1 MLDMDIAPGQPGPML
16 PLHIARALQV
26 AEETFDGGRDGAEK
40 HHATLALADALTCYV
55 GAVAVA
61 QYSQALLTGQ
71 VEADPTLN
79 RSLRSLRRVLPGQ
92 WLAWAAKSLEAVSD
106 GPVSGLSEWYLRG
119 DYAEVG
125 AAYEALRRIMVA
137 QLAYDG
143 DYGSRQFVPPRILLE
158 MIDQYRIRR
167 GKMPG
172 RTVDGGRWTVGDEL
186 DGQVAS
192 ALFPGLRAL
201 LDAAT
206 FLGAYQ
212 LYAPEMRQLLM
223 GVKPATPMPP
233 MTVPVD
239 LIGAAT
245 LLLYPPGAAPDY
257 TKRPTLGDERLPVFP
272 LDPLLVYIQCG
283 ECDRYRVAALNEV
296 VNGTPTYRGLD
307 PHCGHKE
314 VRG

>member
-1 MLDMDIAPGQPGPML
+1 ML

-26 AEETFDGGRDGAEK
+26 AEETFAGERDGKEK
-40 HHATLALADALTCYV
+40 QRVTLALADALTCHV
-55 GAVAVA
+55 GAIAVA
-61 QYSQALLTGQ
+61 QYAQALLTGQ

-92 WLAWAAKSLEAVSD
+92 WLAWAARSLESVPA
-106 GPVSGLSEWYLRG
+106 GPVAGLGEWYLRG
-119 DYAEVG
+119 DYAEAG
-125 AAYEALRRIMVA
+125 AAYEALRRIMVLH
-137 QLAYDG
+137 LAYDG

-158 MIDQYRIRR
+158 MVDQYRIRR
-167 GKMPG
+167 NKMPG
-172 RTVDGGRWTVGDEL
+172 QRTTDDGRRTTGDDL
-186 DGQVAS
+186 DEQVAA

-201 LDAAT
+201 LDTAT
-206 FLGAYQ
+206 FLGEYQ
-212 LYAPEMRQLLM
+212 LYAPETRQLLM

-245 LLLYPPGAAPDY
+245 MLLYPPGSAPDY
-257 TKRPTLGDERLPVFP
+257 TKRPTLGDERLPIFP
-272 LDPLLVYIQCG
+272 IDPLLVYIQCG

-307 PHCGHKE
+307 PHCGHTE